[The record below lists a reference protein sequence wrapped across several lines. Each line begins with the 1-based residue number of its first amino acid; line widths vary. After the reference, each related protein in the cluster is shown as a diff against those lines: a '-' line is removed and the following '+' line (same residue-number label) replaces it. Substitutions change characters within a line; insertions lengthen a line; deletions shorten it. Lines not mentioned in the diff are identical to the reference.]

1 LVTATADANKAAIDA
16 LESCFHRR
24 FGRQVSRP
32 ILHRSAERGWDVA
45 RHIADWSRGDDGDEG
60 YLRNFAPGYIPPTG
74 PGLWVPT
81 PPGFQPMP
89 QPSWGANGCLAI
101 PDGSSCSPGEP
112 TPFSHDPDSTF
123 FADATEV
130 YGAVNHLT
138 PEQESTARLWSDDP
152 AVTATPPG
160 HSILIATQVLRAE
173 DASLMTAAKTHARV
187 GIAIRDAVVSCWST
201 KYRYNLVRP
210 VTYLQRLIDPHW
222 LSPLATPS
230 FPEYTSGHSVQS
242 SAAATVLQTLL
253 GAVEFDDSTNLSIGH
268 PVRRFKSFMEAADEA
283 AVSRLYGGI
292 HYPMAIENGKAQG
305 VCIGRKVLERVQTRQ
320 VN

>member
-1 LVTATADANKAAIDA
+1 VVANAALAGVLRSLVTATADANKAAIDA

-32 ILHRSAERGWDVA
+32 ILHRSVERGWDVA

-130 YGAVNHLT
+130 YGR
-138 PEQESTARLWSDDP
+138 STISRRSRSR
-152 AVTATPPG
+152 PPG
-160 HSILIATQVLRAE
+160 CGPTTPLSRPLR
-173 DASLMTAAKTHARV
+173 
-187 GIAIRDAVVSCWST
+187 RD
-201 KYRYNLVRP
+201 
-210 VTYLQRLIDPHW
+210 
-222 LSPLATPS
+222 
-230 FPEYTSGHSVQS
+230 
-242 SAAATVLQTLL
+242 
-253 GAVEFDDSTNLSIGH
+253 
-268 PVRRFKSFMEAADEA
+268 
-283 AVSRLYGGI
+283 
-292 HYPMAIENGKAQG
+292 
-305 VCIGRKVLERVQTRQ
+305 TRS
-320 VN
+320 